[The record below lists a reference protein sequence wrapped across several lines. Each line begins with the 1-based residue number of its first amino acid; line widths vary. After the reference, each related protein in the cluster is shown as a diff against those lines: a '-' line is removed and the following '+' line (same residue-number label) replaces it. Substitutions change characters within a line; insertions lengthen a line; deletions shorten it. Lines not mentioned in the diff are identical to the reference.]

1 MRSVL
6 GNELTKTFRKWR
18 SSISFLALAAVV
30 PLVHVAFWWQRD
42 RFLDI
47 YARGLTQDF
56 LVFGN
61 LLNTYFVTSFLM
73 NTLWIHIP
81 FLITLGAGDQL
92 AGEATAGTFRI
103 LLTRPVSRMSILMAK
118 YATALAYSLALVVF
132 LVVLSLAVGWV
143 MLGSGPLLVPG
154 RSIVILAASDAPVR
168 IALAC
173 GLAIWAM
180 WTVAS
185 LAFLL
190 SSLVDNAIGPIIG
203 TMAVIIVLLV
213 VSTLPVDL
221 FADIKPLLFT
231 TYMDVWRQAL
241 MQPIAWKEIM
251 RSMAILGGY
260 SVGFFLSAWYIF
272 VRRDIL
278 S

>member
-6 GNELTKTFRKWR
+6 TNELTKTFRKWR
-18 SSISFLALAAVV
+18 SSISFLALGAVV
-30 PLVHVAFWWQRD
+30 PLVHLAFWWQRD

-56 LVFGN
+56 LIFGN

-73 NTLWIHIP
+73 NSLWIHIP

-92 AGEATAGTFRI
+92 AGEATGGTLRI
-103 LLTRPVSRMSILMAK
+103 LLTRPASRTKIVVAK
-118 YATALAYSLALVVF
+118 YTTALVYSLALVLF
-132 LVVLSLAVGWV
+132 LVGLSLLVGLAF
-143 MLGSGPLLVPG
+143 LGTGPLLVPG
-154 RSIVILAASDAPVR
+154 RNIVILSAADAPAR
-168 IALAC
+168 IALAAV
-173 GLAIWAM
+173 LAVWAM

-190 SSLVDNAIGPIIG
+190 SSLVDNAIGPIVG

-213 VSTLPVDL
+213 VSTMPVDL
-221 FADIKPLLFT
+221 FAEVRPYLFT
-231 TYMDVWRQAL
+231 TYMNVWQQAL
-241 MQPIAWKEIM
+241 RQPISWEEIV
-251 RSMAILGGY
+251 RSVSILGGY
-260 SVGFFLSAWYIF
+260 SVGFFVTAWYIF
-272 VRRDIL
+272 ARKDIL

>member
-6 GNELTKTFRKWR
+6 GNEVSKTFRKWR
-18 SSISFLALAAVV
+18 SSISFLALAVVV
-30 PLVHVAFWWQRD
+30 PLVHAAFWWQRD
-42 RFLDI
+42 RFLEV

-61 LLNTYFVTSFLM
+61 LLNAYFVTSFLM
-73 NTLWIHIP
+73 NSLWIHIP

-92 AGEATAGTFRI
+92 AGEATGGTFRL
-103 LLTRPVSRMSILMAK
+103 LLTRPASRTQIVMAK
-118 YATALAYSLALVVF
+118 YATALLYSLALVLF
-132 LVVLSLAVGWV
+132 LVGLSLAVGWTI
-143 MLGSGPLLVPG
+143 LGTGPLLVPG
-154 RSIVILAASDAPVR
+154 NTIVILSAAAAPGR
-168 IALAC
+168 IALAAL
-173 GLAIWAM
+173 LAVWAM

-221 FADIKPLLFT
+221 FADIKPYLFT

-241 MQPIAWKEIM
+241 AQPIGWDEIA
-251 RSMAILGGY
+251 RSTGALGAY
-260 SVGFFLSAWYIF
+260 SVGFFLIAWYIF
-272 VRRDIL
+272 ARKDIL